1 MSIHKPIVSIILAEA
16 ATLVVS
22 SCVLAYLIVSTNP
35 KQLGPVGVTI
45 WFLAFFVA
53 LLSLV
58 SLVTFSWR
66 IRKTSQRDR
75 AIYHWKESLRFGL
88 LVSFCGSVLLG
99 LMSLKS
105 LTIRDMIL
113 FILTVVLIELYFR
126 TRKSEV

>member
-1 MSIHKPIVSIILAEA
+1 MSIRKPIVGIFVAEIAALIVSSSII
-16 ATLVVS
+16 TYLVVS
-22 SCVLAYLIVSTNP
+22 TSP

-53 LLSLV
+53 VLSLV
-58 SLVTFSWR
+58 SLVAFFWR

-88 LVSFCGSVLLG
+88 LVSFCASVLLG

>member
-1 MSIHKPIVSIILAEA
+1 MSIRKPIVGIFVVEIA
-16 ATLVVS
+16 ALTVSSSVIVYLVVS
-22 SCVLAYLIVSTNP
+22 TSP

-58 SLVTFSWR
+58 SLVAFTWR

>member
-1 MSIHKPIVSIILAEA
+1 MSIHKPIVSIIIAEA
-16 ATLVVS
+16 VTLIVS
-22 SCVLAYLIVSTNP
+22 GCVLAYLIVSTSP

-58 SLVTFSWR
+58 SLMTFLWR
-66 IRKTSQRDR
+66 VRKASQRDR

-88 LVSFCGSVLLG
+88 LVSFCVSVLLG